1 MQGIAGKYL
10 YNMLRNFTTL
20 PVMFLHQQTDVQSWV
35 DKAVETNNNILVAYI
50 FVHLT
55 YMYGNWQRPSV
66 AINLTLTEA
75 RSAKVVQGKF
85 MVTSCHHKTSG
96 TQGLADLALAGLGWE
111 AFTFYLNTVW
121 QGIPCNSRDDTAL
134 LTSTGR
140 ALHNHTSLLKSL
152 CRHYKLPVLPS
163 LTMTRKAGAARVM
176 ESGATQAEMEKL
188 GTHLFHLPST
198 LAKYYRVRQRK
209 RTAADMHAVIS
220 SGTARG
226 NVNIN
231 TTNFN

>member
-1 MQGIAGKYL
+1 M
-10 YNMLRNFTTL
+10 
-20 PVMFLHQQTDVQSWV
+20 VV
-35 DKAVETNNNILVAYI
+35 YI

-55 YMYGNWQRPSV
+55 YSNWHRPSV
-66 AINLTLTEA
+66 AINLTLTETRLA
-75 RSAKVVQGKF
+75 EMVQGKF
-85 MVTSCHHKTSG
+85 MITSRHHKTSG
-96 TQGLADLALAGLGWE
+96 TQGLAVLALGGLGWE
-111 AFTFYLNTVW
+111 AFTFYLNTVRP
-121 QGIPCNSRDDTAL
+121 GIPCNSRDDTAL

-140 ALHNHTSLLKSL
+140 ALHNYTDLLKSL
-152 CRHYKLPVLPS
+152 CRNYKLPVLPS
-163 LTMTRKAGAARVM
+163 LTMTRKAGAARVV

-220 SGTARG
+220 SATARG